1 MKALVVVIV
10 LLLVGMVGLG
20 FYRGWFGL
28 STHSTDHQSNA
39 TITVDK
45 DKIQAD
51 EHKAKEEVQGFGQEA
66 KEKIGDR
73 GSKVKEPERRP

>member
-51 EHKAKEEVQGFGQEA
+51 EHKAKEEVQGLGQEA

-73 GSKVKEPERRP
+73 GSTVKEPERRP